1 MNNNLC
7 SKMFTYVGC
16 FFLHVHCNFGPI
28 TVGCEFKMSKEIETL
43 KQAVIDGD
51 ADAVAS
57 LTKKAL
63 DAGIDPVDILERGIS
78 DGAQTVGEQF
88 ENMEIFLT
96 ELMLSGEAMMAGLE
110 VVLPKL
116 KSEDVPQRGKVVVG
130 TVRGDVHEIGKNIF
144 KSLLVA
150 NGFEV
155 SDLGVD
161 VPTSMFIEEAKK
173 INADIIAL
181 SALMTSTLGGQ
192 KDVIDFLEQT
202 SDRDKYIIMVGGGPT
217 NQVWAD
223 EIGADGF
230 AETAPEDV
238 RVATK
243 LIEERRKQS

>member
-1 MNNNLC
+1 
-7 SKMFTYVGC
+7 MFTYVGC
-16 FFLHVHCNFGPI
+16 SFLDVHSVLILI
-28 TVGCEFKMSKEIETL
+28 TVGCENKMSKEIEAL
-43 KQAVIDGD
+43 KQAVIEGD
-51 ADAVAS
+51 AESVAS

-63 DAGIDPVDILERGIS
+63 DAGIDPIDILEKGIS
-78 DGAQTVGEQF
+78 EGAQTVGQQF
-88 ENMEIFLT
+88 ENMDIFLT

-116 KSEDVPQRGKVVVG
+116 KSEDVPQKGKVVVG

-155 SDLGVD
+155 SDIGVD
-161 VPTSMFIEEAKK
+161 VPTSKFIEEAEK

-202 SDRDKYIIMVGGGPT
+202 GDREKYIIMVGGGPS
-217 NQVWAD
+217 NQEWAD

-230 AETAPEDV
+230 AETAPEAV

-243 LIEERRKQS
+243 LIEDRRK